1 MNLEEKLISLRK
13 ANGLSQLKLA
23 EKMGVSRQAISKWEA
38 GSSKPSTESLK
49 TLVALYDVPLEYL
62 LNEDD
67 PGPAHVERRI
77 GENTEVGH
85 HKKPKWFAL
94 MLIGIG
100 IMAVALWA
108 VFFLSRGE
116 EPNQMNHM
124 NRSEVEEDNTGN
136 FELEF

>member
-1 MNLEEKLISLRK
+1 
-13 ANGLSQLKLA
+13 
-23 EKMGVSRQAISKWEA
+23 MGA
-38 GSSKPSTESLK
+38 GASKPSTETLK
-49 TLVALYDVPLEYL
+49 TLAALYDVPLEYL

-77 GENTEVGH
+77 GKNTEVGH

-108 VFFLSRGE
+108 VFFLSRGD

-124 NRSEVEEDNTGN
+124 KRDEQNSWKEQPTNKANGNRKSLGHLKGDVYKRQAVAKPVVEMMEATWKKA
-136 FELEF
+136 